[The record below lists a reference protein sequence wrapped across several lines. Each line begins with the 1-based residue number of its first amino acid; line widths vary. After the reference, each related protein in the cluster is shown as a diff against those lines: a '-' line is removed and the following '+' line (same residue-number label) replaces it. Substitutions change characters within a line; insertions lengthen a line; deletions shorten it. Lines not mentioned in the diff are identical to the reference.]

1 MTSNKP
7 YSRSERVEK
16 QILEIISSI
25 AIKNIDLSSLGF
37 ITFTDVDISPDLK
50 NAKIFFS
57 VLNQKLPDDELEIKI
72 NRMQKAF
79 KKFLSPELHLR
90 TTPKIQFVN
99 DKKLSF
105 QEKISDLLK
114 DNTLNQNISDN
125 KSQ

>member
-7 YSRSERVEK
+7 YNRSERVEK
-16 QILEIISSI
+16 QLLEIISSI
-25 AIKNIDLSSLGF
+25 EIKNIDLSSLGF

-57 VLNQKLPDDELEIKI
+57 VLNQKLPDNELEIEI
-72 NRMQKAF
+72 NKRKKAF

-99 DKKLSF
+99 DKKLSY
-105 QEKISDLLK
+105 QEKIDSLLK
-114 DNTLNQNISDN
+114 DTSLDQNKSDN
-125 KSQ
+125 NS

>member
-7 YSRSERVEK
+7 YNRSERVEK

-25 AIKNIDLSSLGF
+25 AIKHIDLSSLGF
-37 ITFTDVDISPDLK
+37 ITFTGVDISPDLK

-57 VLNQKLPDDELEIKI
+57 VLNQKIPDDDLEVII
-72 NRMQKAF
+72 NKKQKAF

-99 DKKLSF
+99 DKKLSY
-105 QEKISDLLK
+105 QEKIDNLLNNFSSRQK
-114 DNTLNQNISDN
+114 KSDN
-125 KSQ
+125 KS